1 MNFNAIDL
9 VRVYDEGGADR
20 ALVGCLIW
28 KDRQIHFEYDLD
40 FIKKGRS
47 LSPFKLPL
55 QPGSM
60 KPDDRVFQGLFG
72 VFNDSLPD
80 GWGRLL
86 VNRKCLSQG
95 INPQVLSP
103 LDRLGFVGCHGMGAL
118 TYEPVMARPKQ
129 ESIHNLDVIAE
140 EIIAF
145 QEQDSDRCLDEL
157 LALTGSLSGA
167 RPKVMF
173 RENDEAW
180 IVKFRSSHDFKDS
193 GAIEYAYHLMAK
205 KAGLIVPDAKLF
217 PSQHGAGYFG
227 VKRFD
232 RLNGKPIHMHS
243 LSGLVHADHREPSMD
258 YETILKITSAL
269 TKNALECEKQFRA
282 AVFNVFSHNRDDHT
296 KNFSFL
302 MGEDGVWS
310 VSPAYDLIFSS
321 GPGGE
326 HCTLVMGE
334 GRHPQS
340 PHLLQLAF
348 QAGIKPARAKEII
361 SEVRD
366 AVNQWPVFAKEA
378 GVSPQTTKLINGA
391 IYSVAGHHA

>member
-1 MNFNAIDL
+1 MKFNSVNL
-9 VRVYDEGGADR
+9 VHVFYEGGRDR
-20 ALVGCLIW
+20 LLVGRLAL
-28 KDRQIHFEYDLD
+28 KDRQFYFEYDAA
-40 FIKKGRS
+40 FIKKGLW

-55 QPGSM
+55 KAGLIAS
-60 KPDDRVFQGLFG
+60 DDRVFQGLFG

-86 VNRKCLSQG
+86 IDRKCLSQS
-95 INPQVLSP
+95 INPQQLSP
-103 LDRLGFVGCHGMGAL
+103 MDRLCFVGRHSMGAL
-118 TYEPVMARPKQ
+118 TYEPIYTHEEEKT
-129 ESIHNLDVIAE
+129 HDNLDVLAE
-140 EIIAF
+140 EIFEF
-145 QEQDSDRCLDEL
+145 QEHDNDRCLDEL
-157 LALTGSLSGA
+157 LTLAGSSGGA
-167 RPKVMF
+167 RPKVIISKDG
-173 RENDEAW
+173 EEW

-205 KAGLIVPDAKLF
+205 KAGLIVPEAKLF
-217 PSQHGAGYFG
+217 PSQKCVGYFG

-232 RLNGKPIHMHS
+232 RLNDKPVHMHS
-243 LSGLVHADHREPSMD
+243 LSGLLHADHREPSMD
-258 YETILKITSAL
+258 YETILKVTGSL
-269 TKNALECEKQFRA
+269 TKNLLECERQFRA

-302 MGEDGVWS
+302 MNDAGEWS

-321 GPGGE
+321 GPRGE

-334 GRHPQS
+334 GHHPGS

-348 QAGIKPARAKEII
+348 QTGIKSARAKEII

-366 AVNQWPVFAKEA
+366 AVNQWPAFAKEA

-391 IYSVAGHHA
+391 LYSVAGHQS

>member
-1 MNFNAIDL
+1 MNFNAVNL
-9 VRVYDEGGADR
+9 VHVYYEGGRDR
-20 ALVGCLIW
+20 LSVGRIAL
-28 KDRQIHFEYDLD
+28 KDRQFYFEYDAGFL
-40 FIKKGRS
+40 KTGLL

-55 QPGSM
+55 KSGLIIPE
-60 KPDDRVFQGLFG
+60 DRVFQGLFG

-86 VNRKCLSQG
+86 VDRKCLSQG
-95 INPQVLSP
+95 INPQHLSP
-103 LDRLGFVGCHGMGAL
+103 IDRLCFVGRHSMGAL
-118 TYEPVMARPKQ
+118 TYEPILTHEQQ
-129 ESIHNLDVIAE
+129 EVHYNFDVIAQ
-140 EIIAF
+140 EIVEF
-145 QEQDSDRCLDEL
+145 QEEDSDRCVDEL
-157 LALTGSLSGA
+157 LTLAGSSAGA
-167 RPKVMF
+167 RPKVVIRMDG
-173 RENDEAW
+173 EEW

-205 KAGLIVPDAKLF
+205 KAGLALPEAKLF
-217 PSQHGAGYFG
+217 PSQKCAGYFG

-232 RLNGKPIHMHS
+232 RVNNKPIHMHS
-243 LSGLVHADHREPSMD
+243 LSGLLHVDHREPTMD
-258 YETILKITSAL
+258 YDTILKVTSAL
-269 TKNALECEKQFRA
+269 TKNTLECEKQFRA

-302 MGEDGVWS
+302 MSDEGVWS

-321 GPGGE
+321 GPRGE

-348 QAGIKPARAKEII
+348 QAGIKAARAKEII
-361 SEVRD
+361 GEVRD

-378 GVSPQTTKLINGA
+378 GVSPQTIKLIHTTL
-391 IYSVAGHHA
+391 YSVVGHHS